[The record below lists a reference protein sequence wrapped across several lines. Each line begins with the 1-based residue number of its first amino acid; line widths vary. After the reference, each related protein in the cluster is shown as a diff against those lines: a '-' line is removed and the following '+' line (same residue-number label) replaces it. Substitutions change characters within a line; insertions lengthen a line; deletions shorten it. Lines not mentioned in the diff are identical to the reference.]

1 MKQQKKISSNNYVEV
16 QNAKDLLVSINV
28 SENEIVNIKDKQEVE
43 IVLTADSNKKYT
55 GTVSKIDVIGTYDS
69 SGTTFPVEIS
79 LQNDGDIRI
88 GMSVSCTI
96 NIKELKDVIT
106 APINGVQINGDRK
119 YVIVKKKVL

>member
-1 MKQQKKISSNNYVEV
+1 MSSYSVPKTQKKTSSNNYVEV

-55 GTVSKIDVIGTYDS
+55 GTVSKIDDIGTYDS

-96 NIKELKDVIT
+96 NILEYT
-106 APINGVQINGDRK
+106 G
-119 YVIVKKKVL
+119 YVNNNQVYQLIMFLI